1 MINIEEHYGLV
12 GWVID
17 RYFTSFLNRYPC
29 ITYDDLFQEGVIA
42 LLEAAEKYDRS
53 YDTAFSTYAVYGIQ
67 NTIERYVERN
77 IRPITFS
84 AQTSKRDREAKHLE
98 DPSEI
103 QSYLN
108 LSDEQITELLD
119 YRANSYPVELD
130 PSPSTNRDEVA
141 EHLLFT
147 DLKDVYA
154 NLSKEDQKI
163 LRLRSE
169 GKTLREIGESVGLS
183 HTTIANRLEKI
194 KELWLK

>member
-17 RYFTSFLNRYPC
+17 RYFTSFLNKYPC

-42 LLEAAEKYDRS
+42 LIEAGEKYDRS
-53 YDTAFSTYAVYGIQ
+53 FDTAFSTYATYGIQ
-67 NTIERYVERN
+67 YTIERYVERN

-84 AQTSKRDREAKHLE
+84 AQTPKRDREAKHLE
-98 DPSEI
+98 NPSEI
-103 QSYLN
+103 QSYLS
-108 LSDEQITELLD
+108 LSNEQITELLD

-130 PSPSTNRDEVA
+130 PSTSTNRDEVT
-141 EHLLFT
+141 EHLLLT

-154 NLSKEDQKI
+154 DLSKENQHI

-183 HTTIANRLEKI
+183 HATIANRLKRI
-194 KELWLK
+194 KELWVK